1 MTKLSYEEARPLIQD
16 GDVVFI
22 HGSWR
27 RPLQALVMLFTGSKF
42 SHVCLAFRV
51 TTGGTE
57 RLMCVEAQGK
67 TKRRILNLSFYDDR
81 HLTVLAAPRE
91 WSDIQDKALG
101 RVGKASYSFLAA
113 AYVGIREFL
122 HRTLDVK
129 LPSLD
134 LPHEICSEFIAKVV
148 GLPDTDISPQVL
160 YEDLLSYT
168 VERKV

>member
-1 MTKLSYEEARPLIQD
+1 MTKLSYQEARLLIQD

-27 RPLQALVMLFTGSKF
+27 RPIQALIMWFTNSKF
-42 SHVCLAFRV
+42 SHVCLAFKV
-51 TTGGTE
+51 TTGGVE

-67 TKRRILNLSFYDDR
+67 TKRRILNLSFYDDKDM
-81 HLTVLAAPRE
+81 TILAAPRDWAE
-91 WSDIQDKALG
+91 IQGKALE
-101 RVGKASYSFLAA
+101 RVGKAKYSFLAA
-113 AYVGIREFL
+113 AYIGVREL
-122 HRTLDVK
+122 VHRTLDIK

-148 GLPDTDISPQVL
+148 GLPDTDVSPQVL

-168 VERKV
+168 VERKK